1 MVPAFHRF
9 APMTTILFTFIL
21 ALLFALVATP
31 LVKKLALRYGLVD
44 EPSDRKVHELALPRI
59 GGVAIFFAFLFPF
72 TLFFLFNLQN
82 QAANLI
88 VADDHVAGFV
98 IGAIIVFLVGLLD
111 DIKKLS
117 PTIKFAGQILAAL
130 VAYYWG
136 FRIGAVSMPFT
147 DGVSLGFLS
156 LPITLFW
163 FVLVINAINLIDGL
177 DGLAAGICLFA
188 SLAML
193 FVCSVNNHVFEAL
206 AFASLAGSLIGFLR
220 YNFNPASIFMGDC
233 GSYFLGY
240 TLAALSIHGS
250 VKGQFATAM
259 LIPVIAMGV
268 PLIDTLWAPFRRF
281 VFGQKI
287 FRPDR
292 KHVHHRLIKLGY
304 TQRRAVLMIYA
315 FTIILGIAAITIVHA
330 QNDTAA
336 LILFVLG
343 ISLICIVRLLGVSN
357 FFTMRRMAGWA
368 WDLTDEAGI
377 SHGRR
382 SFLNHQL
389 EISKARDL
397 NGLWHAVC
405 KSLEDLEFDCAEFC
419 YFVPESSTVLEKMQQ
434 NFTWQQH
441 KDFDP
446 ESLTQNCLLKLEL
459 PLHHIE
465 NDQCLNCGTLLL
477 IKDMRQELA
486 SHYTLKRVEHLRRTM
501 VSTLLKI
508 TPC

>member
-1 MVPAFHRF
+1 
-9 APMTTILFTFIL
+9 MTTILFTFIL
-21 ALLFALVATP
+21 AFLFALVATP
-31 LVKKLALRYGLVD
+31 LVKKLALQYDLVD
-44 EPSDRKVHELALPRI
+44 EPSGRKVHELALPRI
-59 GGVAIFFAFLFPF
+59 GGIAIFLAFLFPF

-82 QAANLI
+82 EAANLI
-88 VADDHVAGFV
+88 LTDERVTGFV
-98 IGAIIVFLVGLLD
+98 VGAIIVFLVGLLD

-117 PTIKFAGQILAAL
+117 PAIKFTGQVLAAL
-130 VAYYWG
+130 AAYYWG

-240 TLAALSIHGS
+240 TLAALSIAGS
-250 VKGQFATAM
+250 IKGQFATAM
-259 LIPVIAMGV
+259 LIPVIALGV
-268 PLIDTLWAPFRRF
+268 PLIDTLWALFRRF

-292 KHVHHRLIKLGY
+292 EHLHHRLIKMGY
-304 TQRRAVLMIYA
+304 TQRRAVLLIYA
-315 FTIILGIAAITIVHA
+315 FTIILGIVAITIVHA
-330 QNDTAA
+330 QNDMAA
-336 LILFVLG
+336 LVLFVLG
-343 ISLICIVRLLGVSN
+343 IGLIFIIRFLGVSD

-368 WDLTDEAGI
+368 QDLTDEAGI

-389 EISKARDL
+389 KISKARDC
-397 NGLWHAVC
+397 NELWHAVC
-405 KSLEDLEFDCAEFC
+405 KSLEDLEFDYAEFC
-419 YFVPESSTVLEKMQQ
+419 YFLPEPSTIIEKNKK
-434 NFTWQQH
+434 NFTWQRH

-446 ESLTQNCLLKLEL
+446 EILTKNFLLKLEL

-465 NDQCLNCGTLLL
+465 KDKCLIFGTLLL

-501 VSTLLKI
+501 VFTLLKI
-508 TPC
+508 TPH

>member
-1 MVPAFHRF
+1 
-9 APMTTILFTFIL
+9 MTTILFTFIL
-21 ALLFALVATP
+21 AFLFALVATP
-31 LVKKLALRYGLVD
+31 LVKKLAVQYDLVD

-59 GGVAIFFAFLFPF
+59 GGVAIFLAFLFPF
-72 TLFFLFNLQN
+72 TLFFLFNLQS
-82 QAANLI
+82 AALDLI
-88 VADDHVAGFV
+88 VTDDHVTGFV

-117 PTIKFAGQILAAL
+117 PAIKFGGQVLAAL
-130 VAYYWG
+130 IAYYWG
-136 FRIGAVSMPFT
+136 FRIGAVSIPFT
-147 DGVSLGFLS
+147 DGVSLGCLS

-177 DGLAAGICLFA
+177 DGLAAGICFFV

-193 FVCSVNNHVFEAL
+193 FVCTVNNRIFEAL
-206 AFASLAGSLIGFLR
+206 AFASLAGSLLGFLR

-250 VKGQFATAM
+250 IKGQFATAM

-268 PLIDTLWAPFRRF
+268 PLIDTLWAPLRRF
-281 VFGQKI
+281 VLGRKM

-292 KHVHHRLIKLGY
+292 KHVHHQLIKLGY
-304 TQRRAVLMIYA
+304 TQRRAVLTIYV
-315 FTIILGIAAITIVHA
+315 FTIILGVAAITIVHA

-343 ISLICIVRLLGVSN
+343 IGLICIVRFLGVSD
-357 FFTMRRMAGWA
+357 FFTMHRMVGWA
-368 WDLTDEAGI
+368 RDLTDEAGI

-389 EISKARDL
+389 KISNARNL

-405 KSLEDLEFDCAEFC
+405 KSLDDLGFDCAEFC
-419 YFVPESSTVLEKMQQ
+419 YFVPESSTVIEKIQQ

-446 ESLTQNCLLKLEL
+446 ETLTQNCLLKLEL
-459 PLHHIE
+459 PLHHID
-465 NDQCLNCGTLLL
+465 NDECLNFGTLLL
-477 IKDMRQELA
+477 IKDMRQELT

-508 TPC
+508 TPY